1 MRKKSHGFTGF
12 KNTRYYL
19 NNPFIFEDFA
29 CPTSS
34 CGLALHYSPYL
45 RYMENIHLAIIED
58 DTIIRESLESYLSN
72 HPALQFSVVASSV
85 EDFLE
90 KAEKPAFLPKIDL
103 MLLDIGLPGM
113 SGIEGIRHIRKK
125 YPDTD
130 IVMLTTFEEDDKIF
144 KSLCSGACSYI
155 TKRTPL
161 PTIQDAIFT
170 IHRGGSFMSP
180 SIARKVVQHFMPK
193 QRLEEDILSPRQ
205 QQIVEGLVDG
215 LSYKLIADKL
225 SISIDTV
232 RDHIKNIYR
241 ILEVNSKAEVI
252 RKSLEGKI

>member
-1 MRKKSHGFTGF
+1 
-12 KNTRYYL
+12 
-19 NNPFIFEDFA
+19 
-29 CPTSS
+29 
-34 CGLALHYSPYL
+34 
-45 RYMENIHLAIIED
+45 MENIHLAIIED
-58 DTIIRESLESYLSN
+58 DTVIRESLETYLGA
-72 HPALQFSVVASSV
+72 HPALQFSIVAGSV

-90 KAEKPAFLPKIDL
+90 KAALPARLPKTDL
-103 MLLDIGLPGM
+103 LLLDIGLPGM
-113 SGIEGIRHIRKK
+113 SGIEGIRHIRQKF
-125 YPDTD
+125 PDMD
-130 IVMLTTFEEDDKIF
+130 IVMLTTFEEDDMIF

-155 TKRTPL
+155 SKRTPL
-161 PTIQDAIFT
+161 PTIQEAIFT

-193 QRLEEDILSPRQ
+193 KRQDDDLLSPRQ

-252 RKSLEGKI
+252 RKALLGGI

>member
-1 MRKKSHGFTGF
+1 
-12 KNTRYYL
+12 
-19 NNPFIFEDFA
+19 
-29 CPTSS
+29 
-34 CGLALHYSPYL
+34 
-45 RYMENIHLAIIED
+45 MEHIHLAIIED
-58 DTIIRESLESYLSN
+58 DPVIRESLETYLGA
-72 HPALQFSVVASSV
+72 HPALQFSVVAGSM

-90 KAEKPAFLPKIDL
+90 KTKIRPHQIDL

-113 SGIEGIRHIRKK
+113 SGIEGIRHIRQKF
-125 YPDTD
+125 PDTD

-155 TKRTPL
+155 AKRTPL
-161 PTIQDAIFT
+161 STIRDAIFT

-180 SIARKVVQHFMPK
+180 SIARKVVQYFMPK
-193 QRLEEDILSPRQ
+193 ARKEEDVLSPRQ
-205 QQIVEGLVDG
+205 QQIVQGLVDG

-252 RKSLEGKI
+252 RKALEGDL